1 MATKRHKRTQKTFCK
16 FCAFLWLYYSAKMK
30 NLFISVALALLVAG
44 RLAAQ
49 QDFAPEEATI
59 SAAHAAFAAGK
70 TTCVQLVRAY
80 LNRIEAYDHRGPA
93 LNAIITINPPVVG
106 GPAPIRELRTPRCIL
121 NATAKSLLQISGLIA
136 RTAKILG
143 VLERNSTFVLIVD
156 GDPRSPKPLWVGGAG
171 HPMS

>member
-1 MATKRHKRTQKTFCK
+1 MATKRHKRTQTTFCK

-59 SAAHAAFAAGK
+59 RAAHAAFAAGK

-80 LNRIEAYDHRGPA
+80 LNRIEAYYHRGAP
-93 LNAIITINPPVVG
+93 LNTIITIHPQ
-106 GPAPIRELRTPRCIL
+106 APGT
-121 NATAKSLLQISGLIA
+121 
-136 RTAKILG
+136 
-143 VLERNSTFVLIVD
+143 D
-156 GDPRSPKPLWVGGAG
+156 AG
-171 HPMS
+171 MGRLAQPG

>member
-1 MATKRHKRTQKTFCK
+1 MKQ
-16 FCAFLWLYYSAKMK
+16 AFML
-30 NLFISVALALLVAG
+30 VALALLVAG

-93 LNAIITINPPVVG
+93 LNAIITINPKALETAAEMDRLAAADKFRSGPLHCIPVILKDNYDTADMPTTG
-106 GPAPIRELRTPRCIL
+106 GSLTLAESVPGRDACVVNKLRE
-121 NATAKSLLQISGLIA
+121 A
-136 RTAKILG
+136 RTLRLAKRKLTE
-143 VLERNSTFVLIVD
+143 L
-156 GDPRSPKPLWVGGAG
+156 GAG
-171 HPMS
+171 GTTR